1 MQKNDTKGQKINDL
15 VSCFLDKLMK
25 SMAELNVCACSCDTK
40 KAKKL
45 ILVAFDC
52 RNW

>member
-15 VSCFLDKLMK
+15 VSCFLDKLIDFVVK
-25 SMAELNVCACSCDTK
+25 LNVCACSCVTK

-45 ILVAFDC
+45 ILVTFGC